1 MHCVIKHSTP
11 NRIRVA
17 LPRNLT
23 EHEAIALEELMREL
37 PAVEKAIAYPCAAS
51 FAVEFTANEENR
63 KKVIERLSS
72 ITFEELDQWEPQDS
86 LILAPRPRMLY
97 HQLACETIGFFLRL
111 MFLPRPIKTV
121 WGLFN
126 AVPFWRKAFMALKA
140 RRIDVS
146 VLDGAAIG
154 IGFTQG
160 ANNAGETM
168 FLLHTSELLEDF
180 TQKRAES
187 SLAESLM
194 GIPTSAWKVVD
205 GEEHELPLDEI
216 LINDVV
222 VVRTGWAIPVDGV
235 VLRGEAMVNQS
246 SFTGEPLPIMR
257 QAGDSVFAGTTVE
270 EGELYV
276 EVTDNP
282 DESRIHSIL
291 QMITGAEA
299 LKSSE
304 QRRMEQMA
312 DKLVPWNFALAGIVA
327 LATRSLQRTAATLMV
342 DYSCAL
348 RMSGAIA
355 VMAAQREGARR
366 GFVVKGSRYFDAMC
380 KADTIVFDKTGTLT
394 NAEPH
399 LDFIEPYDG
408 YTREEVLKL
417 AACLEEHFPHPVARA
432 IVNAAAQEGIEHRE
446 EHAEVEYIVAH
457 GIASSLHDKRVVI
470 GSMHFVLE
478 DEHVQISD
486 KELAEIESRAAGTS
500 PLLLAVDSELRGV
513 LYIDDPLRP
522 ETPDAIAQLRENG
535 FSKIIMLT
543 GDSTRAAKRMAK
555 EAGVD
560 EFYAEL
566 LPEDKQRI
574 VRELQ
579 RQGRNVCM
587 VGDGVNDSP
596 ALAAANV
603 SIALGAGSA
612 VAREAADIAL
622 TSDSLKSIIDLR
634 KLSQELNRRTKQGYG
649 FTLAFNSA
657 LLAAGIAG
665 LLSPQQSA
673 LLHNGSTFAL
683 SAMNSRRYN

>member
-1 MHCVIKHSTP
+1 MYCVIKHSTP
-11 NRIRVA
+11 TRIRVG
-17 LPRNLT
+17 LPRNLS
-23 EHEAIALEELMREL
+23 EHEAIALEELMCEL
-37 PAVEKAIAYPCAAS
+37 PFVTKATAYPCAAS
-51 FAVEFTANEENR
+51 LAVEHTSDKGVREE
-63 KKVIERLSS
+63 VIKQLSS
-72 ITFEELDQWEPQDS
+72 ITFEQLDTWEARDP
-86 LILAPRPRMLY
+86 LMLAPRARVLY
-97 HQLACETIGFFLRL
+97 HQLACDTIGFIMRL
-111 MFLPRPIKTV
+111 LLLPRPIKAAWWLV
-121 WGLFN
+121 K
-126 AVPFWRKAFMALKA
+126 AVSFWRKALMALKA

-146 VLDGAAIG
+146 VLDGAAIA

-168 FLLHTSELLEDF
+168 FLLHASELLEDY

-187 SLAESLM
+187 SLAESLL
-194 GIPTSAWKVVD
+194 GIPTSAWKVID
-205 GEEHELPLDEI
+205 NEEREVSLDEVMI
-216 LINDVV
+216 DDIV
-222 VVRTGWAIPVDGV
+222 VVRMGWAIPVDGV
-235 VLRGEAMVNQS
+235 VLDGEAMVNQS
-246 SFTGEPLPIMR
+246 SFTGEPLPILR
-257 QAGDSVFAGTTVE
+257 QKSDSVFAGTTVE
-270 EGELYV
+270 EGKLYIQ
-276 EVTDNP
+276 VTGNP
-282 DESRIHSIL
+282 NESRIHSIL
-291 QMITGAEA
+291 NMVTGAEA
-299 LKSSE
+299 LKSGE
-304 QRRMEQMA
+304 QRRIEQLA

-327 LATRSLQRTAATLMV
+327 LTTRSLQRTAATLMV

-366 GFVVKGSRYFDAMC
+366 GFIVKGSRYFDAMC

-394 NAEPH
+394 NAEPR
-399 LDFIEPYDG
+399 LSFIQPYDG

-432 IVNAAAQEGIEHRE
+432 IVSAAAQEGIEHRE

-457 GIASSLHDKRVVI
+457 GIASSLHGKRVVI

-478 DEHVQISD
+478 DEGVHISD
-486 KELAEIESRAAGTS
+486 EELAEIESQAAGTS
-500 PLLLAVDSELRGV
+500 PLLLAVDSDLKGV

-522 ETPDAIAQLRENG
+522 ETPNVIAHLREIG

-543 GDSTRAAKRMAK
+543 GDATRTAKRMAK

-560 EFYAEL
+560 DFRAEL

-574 VRELQ
+574 VRDLQ
-579 RQGRNVCM
+579 EQGHSVCM

-596 ALAAANV
+596 ALAVANV

-622 TSDSLKSIIDLR
+622 TSDSLESIIELR
-634 KLSQELNRRTKQGYG
+634 KLSQALNRRTKQGYG

-665 LLSPQQSA
+665 LMTPQQSA
-673 LLHNGSTFAL
+673 LLHNGSTLAL
-683 SAMNSRRYN
+683 VAANSRRYH